1 MKLVPWIKNLKWF
14 YKALIL
20 GVIIGLSYFGYT
32 QLSQRS
38 NTPTYQTT
46 SVTKGTLIKSI
57 ASTGSITSGN
67 TTNISTK
74 ASGTVTK
81 VYVKNG
87 DTVKKG
93 QKILDITLDSDGI
106 ERKSSAWQSYLK
118 AQEEVVST
126 TKAKQD
132 LEIQVWKD
140 RQAIVDAQNAID
152 NVEDLAGLTDDQK
165 HQKTEAV
172 DQAKMAFDV
181 TAEKYKNA
189 DSAISASKIVAQAAY
204 LDYQDVSGSIV
215 SPSAGIINNLT
226 LTRDSTLT
234 ASTSQSTTTGSSYA
248 SSQTIGF
255 IRSAN
260 NQYQAKVSLTE
271 VDAPKVQAGQK
282 VNITMDAH
290 SDRTFTGTVL
300 AVDISGTSA
309 SGVSSYPA
317 TILMDATELPIYP
330 NMSVSATIITS
341 IETDVLLVPTSAIT
355 TSGESPSVMMM
366 MMMKDGKVTTVN
378 IEIGNSNDTQTI
390 VTSGISEGE
399 TVVTGNSTSVK
410 NSNTE
415 SAFST
420 TRSNSGGG
428 ERSAVFVGGP
438 GL

>member
-1 MKLVPWIKNLKWF
+1 MKFVAWIKNLTWI
-14 YKALIL
+14 YKIIIVAIIL
-20 GVIIGLSYFGYT
+20 GSSYFGYT
-32 QLSQRS
+32 QLSS
-38 NTPTYQTT
+38 KTTTATYQTAT
-46 SVTKGTLIKSI
+46 VTMGTLIKSI

-81 VYVKNG
+81 VYVDNG
-87 DTVKKG
+87 DTVKRG
-93 QKILDITLDSDGI
+93 QKILDIALDSDGI

-126 TKAKQD
+126 TKEKQD

-152 NVEDLAGLTDDQK
+152 NVEELANLTDDQK

-189 DSAISASKIVAQAAY
+189 DSAISAAKIVAQASY
-204 LDYQDVSGSIV
+204 QDYMDVSGSIV
-215 SPSAGIINNLT
+215 APADGIINNLT
-226 LTRDSTLT
+226 LTKDSTLT

-255 IRSAN
+255 IRAAN

-271 VDAPKVQAGQK
+271 VDAPRVQAGQK
-282 VNITMDAH
+282 VNISMDAH
-290 SDRTFTGTVL
+290 SSKTFTGTVL
-300 AVDISGTSA
+300 AVDVSGTSS

-341 IETDVLLVPTSAIT
+341 IEADVLLVPTSAIT
-355 TSGESPSVMMM
+355 TSNGSSTITV
-366 MMMKDGKVTTVN
+366 MKDGKTATVSV
-378 IEIGNSNDTQTI
+378 EIGESNDTQTI
-390 VTSGISEGE
+390 IESGISEGE
-399 TVVTGNSTSVK
+399 IIVTGNSTSAK
-410 NSNTE
+410 NSNAT
-415 SAFST
+415 SAFSS
-420 TRSNSGGG
+420 TRGSGG
-428 ERSAVFVGGP
+428 ATFIGGP
-438 GL
+438 GF

>member
-1 MKLVPWIKNLKWF
+1 MKFFYWQKNVAWF
-14 YKALIL
+14 YK
-20 GVIIGLSYFGYT
+20 VIISIVIVSLVYVGYT
-32 QLSQRS
+32 RLSS
-38 NTPTYQTT
+38 KNSTPTYQTAR
-46 SVTKGTLIKSI
+46 VTKGTLIKSI

-93 QKILDITLDSDGI
+93 QKILDITLDSEGI
-106 ERKSSAWQSYLK
+106 ERKSSAWQAYLK

-140 RQAIVDAQNAID
+140 RQAIIDAQNAVD
-152 NVEDLAGLTDDQK
+152 NVEELANLTDDQK
-165 HQKTEAV
+165 HQKVEAV

-189 DSAISASKIVAQAAY
+189 DSAIAAAKIVAQASY
-204 LDYQDVSGSIV
+204 QDYTDVSGSIV
-215 SPSAGIINNLT
+215 SPSSGIINNLT
-226 LTRDSTLT
+226 LTKDSTLT

-255 IRSAN
+255 IRAAN

-290 SDRTFTGTVL
+290 SDKTFTGTVL
-300 AVDISGTSA
+300 AVDVSGTST

-317 TILMDATELPIYP
+317 TILMDATDLPIYP

-341 IETDVLLVPTSAIT
+341 IESDVILVPTSAIT
-355 TSGESPSVMMM
+355 ASGESPSVMVMT
-366 MMMKDGKVTTVN
+366 DGKITTVN
-378 IEIGNSNDTQTI
+378 VEIGSSNDTHTI
-390 VTSGISEGE
+390 VTSGLREGE
-399 TVVTGNSTSVK
+399 TVVTGNSTSAK
-410 NSNTE
+410 NNNTE
-415 SAFST
+415 SAFSS
-420 TRSNSGGG
+420 TRGGG
-428 ERSAVFVGGP
+428 GRSFMGGP
-438 GL
+438 GF

>member
-1 MKLVPWIKNLKWF
+1 MKFVAWIKNLTWI
-14 YKALIL
+14 YKIIIVAIIL
-20 GVIIGLSYFGYT
+20 GSSYFGYT
-32 QLSQRS
+32 QLSS
-38 NTPTYQTT
+38 KTTTATYQTAT
-46 SVTKGTLIKSI
+46 VTMGTLIKSI

-81 VYVKNG
+81 VYVDNG
-87 DTVKKG
+87 DTVKRG
-93 QKILDITLDSDGI
+93 QKILDIALDSDGI

-126 TKAKQD
+126 TKEKQD

-152 NVEDLAGLTDDQK
+152 NVEELANLTDDQK

-189 DSAISASKIVAQAAY
+189 DSAISAAKIVAQASY
-204 LDYQDVSGSIV
+204 QDYMDVSGSIV
-215 SPSAGIINNLT
+215 APADGIINNLT
-226 LTRDSTLT
+226 LTKDSTLT

-255 IRSAN
+255 IRAAN

-271 VDAPKVQAGQK
+271 VDAPRVQAGQK
-282 VNITMDAH
+282 VNISMDAH
-290 SDRTFTGTVL
+290 SGKTFTGTVL
-300 AVDISGTSA
+300 AVDVSGTSS

-341 IETDVLLVPTSAIT
+341 IEADVLLVPTSAIT
-355 TSGESPSVMMM
+355 TSNGSSTITV
-366 MMMKDGKVTTVN
+366 MKDGKTATVSV
-378 IEIGNSNDTQTI
+378 EIGESNDTQTI
-390 VTSGISEGE
+390 IESGISEGE
-399 TVVTGNSTSVK
+399 IIVTGNSTSAK
-410 NSNTE
+410 NSNAT
-415 SAFST
+415 SAFSS
-420 TRSNSGGG
+420 TRGSGG
-428 ERSAVFVGGP
+428 ATFIGGP
-438 GL
+438 GF

>member
-1 MKLVPWIKNLKWF
+1 MKFAPWIKNLTWF

-20 GVIIGLSYFGYT
+20 VVIIGLSYFGYT
-32 QLSQRS
+32 QLSQKS
-38 NTPTYQTT
+38 TTPTYQTA
-46 SVTKGTLIKSI
+46 SVTNGTLIKSI

-106 ERKSSAWQSYLK
+106 ERKSSAWQAYLK
-118 AQEEVVST
+118 TQEEVVST

-132 LEIQVWKD
+132 TSIQIWKD
-140 RQAIVDAQNAID
+140 RQAILEAEEFISHIENMT
-152 NVEDLAGLTDDQK
+152 GLTDDEK
-165 HQKTEAV
+165 HQKEEAV
-172 DQAKMAFDV
+172 TQAKQAFDV
-181 TAEKYKNA
+181 TAAEFSHA

-226 LTRDSTLT
+226 LTKDSTLT

-255 IRSAN
+255 IRAAN

-290 SDRTFTGTVL
+290 SDKTFTGTVL
-300 AVDISGTSA
+300 AVDVSGTSA

-330 NMSVSATIITS
+330 NMSVSALIITS
-341 IETDVLLVPTSAIT
+341 IEADVLLVPTSAIT
-355 TSGESPSVMMM
+355 TSGESPSVMV
-366 MMMKDGKVTTVN
+366 MKDGKVTTVK

-415 SAFST
+415 SAFSS
-420 TRSNSGGG
+420 TRGNGGG
-428 ERSAVFVGGP
+428 APFIGGP

>member
-1 MKLVPWIKNLKWF
+1 MKFITGIKNLTWF
-14 YKALIL
+14 YKAIIVTLI
-20 GVIIGLSYFGYT
+20 VGLTYFEYT
-32 QLSQRS
+32 QLSTKS
-38 NTPTYQTT
+38 TTPNYQTS

-67 TTNISTK
+67 TTNIATK
-74 ASGTVTK
+74 ASGVVTK
-81 VYVKNG
+81 VYVANG

-106 ERKSSAWQSYLK
+106 ERKSSAWQMYLK
-118 AQEEVVST
+118 AQEDVVT
-126 TKAKQD
+126 RAKEKQD

-140 RQAIVDAQNAID
+140 RQAIVDAQNAVD
-152 NVEDLAGLTDDQK
+152 NVEELANLTDDQK

-172 DQAKMAFDV
+172 EGAKMAFDV

-189 DSAISASKIVAQAAY
+189 DSAISAAKIVSQASY
-204 LDYQDVSGSIV
+204 QDYMDVSGSIV
-215 SPSAGIINNLT
+215 APAGGIINNLT
-226 LTRDSTLT
+226 LTKDSTLT

-255 IRSAN
+255 IRAAN

-290 SDRTFTGTVL
+290 PDKTFTGTVL
-300 AVDISGTSA
+300 AVDVSGTSN

-341 IETDVLLVPTSAIT
+341 TEADVILVPTSAIT
-355 TSGESPSVMMM
+355 MNNESSSIKV
-366 MMMKDGKVTTVN
+366 MKDGKVSTVN
-378 IEIGNSNDTQTI
+378 IEIGQSNDTKTI
-390 VTSGISEGE
+390 VKSGVSEGE
-399 TVVTGNSTSVK
+399 VVVTGASTSAK

-415 SAFST
+415 SAFS
-420 TRSNSGGG
+420 NSRQGSGMG
-428 ERSAVFVGGP
+428 IP
-438 GL
+438 GF

>member
-1 MKLVPWIKNLKWF
+1 MKVFNWIKNLAWF
-14 YKALIL
+14 YKIGIVAVLIAL
-20 GVIIGLSYFGYT
+20 GYFGYT
-32 QLSQRS
+32 KLATS
-38 NTPTYQTT
+38 NTTPTYQTAQ
-46 SVTKGTLIKSI
+46 VTKGTLITSI
-57 ASTGSITSGN
+57 AATGSITSGN

-93 QKILDITLDSDGI
+93 QKILDMTLDSDGI
-106 ERKSSAWQSYLK
+106 ERRSSAWQAYLK

-132 LEIQVWKD
+132 LDIQVWKD
-140 RQAIVDAQNAID
+140 RQAIVDAEHAID
-152 NVEDLAGLTDDQK
+152 NVEELAGLTDDQK

-189 DSAISASKIVAQAAY
+189 DSAISAAKITAQAAY

-226 LTRDSTLT
+226 LTKDSTLT
-234 ASTSQSTTTGSSYA
+234 ASSSQSTTTGSSYA
-248 SSQTIGF
+248 SSQIIAF
-255 IRSAN
+255 IRAAN

-271 VDAPKVQAGQK
+271 VDATKVQAGQK

-290 SDRTFTGTVL
+290 SDKSFTGTVL
-300 AVDISGTSA
+300 AVDVSGTST

-317 TILMDATELPIYP
+317 TILMDPTELPIYP
-330 NMSVSATIITS
+330 NMSVSATIITH
-341 IETDVLLVPTSAIT
+341 IESDVLLVPTSSIT
-355 TSGESPSVMMM
+355 TSNGVSSISV
-366 MMMKDGKVTTVN
+366 MKDGNPLVTTVTT
-378 IEIGNSNDTQTI
+378 GDTNDTQTVI
-390 VTSGISEGE
+390 KSGITEGE
-399 TVVTGNSTSVK
+399 TIVTGASSSAK

-415 SAFST
+415 SAFSS
-420 TRSNSGGG
+420 TRSNGGG
-428 ERSAVFVGGP
+428 GATFIGGP